1 MNIYFKIVI
10 LFCVCILSYEA
21 NAQLA
26 HNKKSNS
33 PIEILSDEAQYYNA
47 DNKAVFKGNV
57 VATQDDLVI
66 KVPLMEVD
74 LDRSSK
80 KGDDAHGGVSKA
92 FLSGGV
98 QITSNGDTATSET
111 GEYDGKTGVIILR
124 KNVVLTQKGN
134 TMYGDELI
142 YSSSTGESVLKRDPK
157 NKDSRVRAHIIPKK
171 EEK

>member
-1 MNIYFKIVI
+1 MWPYLAVADI
-10 LFCVCILSYEA
+10 
-21 NAQLA
+21 A
-26 HNKKSNS
+26 HNKNSTS

-47 DNKAVFKGNV
+47 DNKAIFKGNV

-66 KVPLMEVD
+66 KAPLMEVD
-74 LDRSSK
+74 LDRSNKSK
-80 KGDDAHGGVSKA
+80 EDAHAGVSKA

-98 QITSNGDTATSET
+98 HISSNGDTATSET

-142 YSSSTGESVLKRDPK
+142 YSSSTGESVLKRDPNNK
-157 NKDSRVRAHIIPKK
+157 NSRVRAHIIPKK